1 VEKNLKEHELE
12 EAGRTDLTF
21 GLLRVT
27 VVVVFKSVK
36 LLHLLP
42 IAVLLLAPVLSPGAI
57 KSEQKNHL
65 QDAEDA
71 LRDNRVDD
79 ALTALDAAIQDD
91 PDNAA
96 AHFWRGR
103 LRAGKGEYEKA
114 LPDLNAAIRLQPSAD
129 AYAHRGYVFQKQHDL
144 DNALGD
150 FNQALR
156 LDGNNYLA
164 LFLRGLLL
172 GDLGNTKAALG
183 DLDAALTQQPDN
195 REAIQ
200 ARGQVHVLRAE
211 KLEASRKEELEAALK
226 DFEHSIQLDP
236 KDANGHTGRGGV
248 NYLKG
253 DFKEAVEDY
262 TQAVELL
269 PNDPQPLAQ
278 RGYAYA
284 GLGEMDKALTDF
296 SAALKINAKDIP
308 ALLGRAEIYR
318 TKKQWADAL
327 GDYDVILAA
336 IPGDFRALLGQASA
350 LYGSGELEK
359 AVGAYGDLMQRFPT
373 EAQPFNDC
381 AWLLA
386 TGTKDGVRN
395 GQRAVEL
402 ANQACQLTNYQNAGY
417 LDTLAAAF
425 AEKGEFDKA
434 RQWQEAAIKAA
445 GEEPPDVQ
453 EEIKA
458 RIDLYKQNKPYRE
471 VLK

>member
-1 VEKNLKEHELE
+1 
-12 EAGRTDLTF
+12 
-21 GLLRVT
+21 VT
-27 VVVVFKSVK
+27 VASVFKTVK
-36 LLHLLP
+36 LRRLLP
-42 IAVLLLAPVLSPGAI
+42 LALVLLLPTVGFSAI
-57 KSEQKNHL
+57 KSQPSNHL

-71 LRDNRVDD
+71 LRENKVDE
-79 ALTALDAAIQDD
+79 ALAALDAAIKED

-103 LRAGKGEYEKA
+103 LRAGKGEFDKA
-114 LPDLNAAIRLQPSAD
+114 LPDLNAAIRLGPTAD
-129 AYAHRGYVFQKQHDL
+129 AYAHRGYVLQKQRQFD
-144 DNALGD
+144 DALSD

-156 LDGNNYLA
+156 LDSNNYLA

-172 GDLGNTKAALG
+172 GDLGDTKAALG
-183 DLDAALTQQPDN
+183 DLDAALLQQPDN

-211 KLEASRKEELEAALK
+211 KEEAVRKEELENAQK

-236 KDANGHTGRGGV
+236 KDPNGHTGRGGV

-284 GLGEMDKALTDF
+284 GLGNMDKALADF
-296 SAALKINAKDIP
+296 SSAIKLDSKNIQS
-308 ALLGRAEIYR
+308 LLGRAEIYR
-318 TKKQWADAL
+318 GKKQWNEAL
-327 GDYDVILAA
+327 SDYKNILGVV
-336 IPGDFRALLGQASA
+336 PGDFRALLGQASA

-359 AVGAYGDLMQRFPT
+359 AVGVYGDLMQKFPT

-386 TGTKDGVRN
+386 TGTKDSVRN

-402 ANQACQLTNYQNAGY
+402 ANQACQLTEYKNAGY

-425 AEKGEFDKA
+425 AEKGEFEKA
-434 RQWQEAAIKAA
+434 RKWQEEAVKAA

-453 EEIKA
+453 ADIKA

-471 VLK
+471 ALK